1 MSACDPAYTQLLAL
15 VIAALLIVL
24 LGAWYAIRDRDKKIT
39 AQAERI
45 AWLEGELHVIR

>member
-1 MSACDPAYTQLLAL
+1 MTCDPGYDQLLAL
-15 VIAALLIVL
+15 AIALLLIVL

-45 AWLEGELHVIR
+45 AWLEDKLHIVR